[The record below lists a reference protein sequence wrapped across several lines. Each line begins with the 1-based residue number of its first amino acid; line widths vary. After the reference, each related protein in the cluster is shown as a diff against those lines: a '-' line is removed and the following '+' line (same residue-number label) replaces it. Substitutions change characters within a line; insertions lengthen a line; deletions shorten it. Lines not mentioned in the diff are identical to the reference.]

1 MLIGGLIDNAGQL
14 FAIRSHAY
22 WRKSSQYAYV
32 YIARLEFRQENLILW
47 FNYVKR
53 LKHYAYLKQLIIFK
67 IFKTNYVHTIHFT
80 HVGKGSS
87 AGKKSKKFYCLIMF
101 LGYERN
107 SKLPKMK

>member
-1 MLIGGLIDNAGQL
+1 MHRYIITYM
-14 FAIRSHAY
+14 HM
-22 WRKSSQYAYV
+22 YV

>member
-1 MLIGGLIDNAGQL
+1 MHRYIITYMH
-14 FAIRSHAY
+14 I
-22 WRKSSQYAYV
+22 AYV
-32 YIARLEFRQENLILW
+32 YIARLEFRQENLILR

-87 AGKKSKKFYCLIMF
+87 AGKKSKYKSKNQSNQIF
-101 LGYERN
+101 LKDPQIHEIQ
-107 SKLPKMK
+107 M